1 MAQQLSNQRIA
12 WFNGQFMPENQVMIP
27 FRDRSWKY
35 GDGAFDMTRTFEGT
49 PFRLKEHIDRFY
61 RSLRYLQIDPGLSPK
76 EMVAHS
82 EEVVARNEHLRP
94 AVGDWWVGQRVS
106 RGVDAVGDE
115 GWEHTGPNV
124 VIEVLPLPLAKR
136 AKLYRDGA
144 EVITTTVRRTA
155 PSMLS
160 PRAKT
165 HNYLNM
171 IMAEKPVK
179 AMNPDAWG
187 LLLDENG
194 NLAEG
199 LGSNIFIVTGGE
211 MFTPS
216 ERYVLPGV
224 SRQMTIDMAKKLGI
238 KCTVGDIDM
247 FDAANAEE
255 MFLTSTSL
263 CILPVRSFNGAPV
276 ANGKIPGAKEVPL
289 ARILDRL
296 PLHWTAKEL
305 TLAGRTVD
313 AAGHVPALIFP
324 NPLNPKRYVLINS
337 GLTFREASD
346 RTNSLQNPK
355 LPDWALIDLSQVPND
370 ATPGRIAEAGF
381 FDERWQSK
389 PGKP

>member
-35 GDGAFDMTRTFEGT
+35 GDGAFDMTRTFEGA
-49 PFRLKEHIDRFY
+49 PFRMKEHIDRFY
-61 RSLRYLQIDPGLSPK
+61 RSLRYLQIDPGIGPK

-115 GWEHTGPNV
+115 GWDHTGPNV
-124 VIEVLPLPLAKR
+124 VIEVLPLPLKAR
-136 AKLYRDGA
+136 GKLYRTGA
-144 EVITTTVRRTA
+144 DVMTTTVRRTA

-171 IMAEKPVK
+171 IMAEKPGK
-179 AMNPDAWG
+179 ALNTGAWAI
-187 LLLDENG
+187 LLDEHG

-199 LGSNIFIVTGGE
+199 LGSNIFIVREGQL
-211 MFTPS
+211 FTPS

-224 SRQMTIDMAKKLGI
+224 SRQMTIDMAKQLGI
-238 KCTVGDIDM
+238 ACTPGDIDM

-263 CILPVRSFNGAPV
+263 CILPVKSFNGAPV
-276 ANGKIPGAKEVPL
+276 ADGKIPGPITK
-289 ARILDRL
+289 
-296 PLHWTAKEL
+296 K
-305 TLAGRTVD
+305 
-313 AAGHVPALIFP
+313 
-324 NPLNPKRYVLINS
+324 
-337 GLTFREASD
+337 
-346 RTNSLQNPK
+346 
-355 LPDWALIDLSQVPND
+355 LIDAYAKSVGCDFVAQYLKFSQ
-370 ATPGRIAEAGF
+370 
-381 FDERWQSK
+381 
-389 PGKP
+389 